1 MNEDIVVMFGLP
13 MFGIANTHPDFA
25 RQSFTCEGDA
35 GKTFFSLEK
44 NFKNKDLSRLKFL
57 ETKNVMGTDILIF

>member
-1 MNEDIVVMFGLP
+1 MRSFFCTEFFPDKTQRLKAETVNEDIVVMFGLP

-35 GKTFFSLEK
+35 GKNCVSGNE
-44 NFKNKDLSRLKFL
+44 
-57 ETKNVMGTDILIF
+57 E